1 MVGSPHVHA
10 SARHRRGCSRRLVLL
25 AGALVAVLGLAACAD
40 DDDSGAP
47 TGGAGPA
54 GVTAAGGSTDQ
65 AGQSSPDGSAAG
77 ATAAD
82 GAVDGAATGATAA
95 DGTPVGSPSDTASTG
110 DPNGQAPAP
119 TRDLSGHD
127 LCPAVDKA
135 AISQEIGVPIGLA
148 ESNPSYA
155 DPNCVYYRE
164 NAGQAVSVT
173 RAPGDYF
180 DEQTQAT
187 EAVDGVGD
195 EASWSA
201 PQSTLF
207 VKDGDA
213 TWIVSVFQV
222 ADDKTAQI
230 RTVAEAVGTLFVAA

>member
-1 MVGSPHVHA
+1 MVSSPDVHVP
-10 SARHRRGCSRRLVLL
+10 SRHRRGRVHRVAGL
-25 AGALVAVLGLAACAD
+25 AGALVLVLGLAACAD

-47 TGGAGPA
+47 TEGAGPA
-54 GVTAAGGSTDQ
+54 GVTPAGGSTDQ
-65 AGQSSPDGSAAG
+65 AGQSSPNGSAAG

-82 GAVDGAATGATAA
+82 VAVDRVAPGATLA
-95 DGTPVGSPSDTASTG
+95 DGTPVGSTDTASTG

-119 TRDLSGHD
+119 TRDLTGQD

-135 AISQEIGVPIGLA
+135 VISQEIGVTIGLA

-180 DEQTQAT
+180 AQQTEAT
-187 EAVDGVGD
+187 ETVDGVGD
-195 EASWSA
+195 EAAWSA

-222 ADDKTAQI
+222 ADDRTAQL
-230 RTVAEAVGTLFVAA
+230 RTVAAAIGTLFVAT